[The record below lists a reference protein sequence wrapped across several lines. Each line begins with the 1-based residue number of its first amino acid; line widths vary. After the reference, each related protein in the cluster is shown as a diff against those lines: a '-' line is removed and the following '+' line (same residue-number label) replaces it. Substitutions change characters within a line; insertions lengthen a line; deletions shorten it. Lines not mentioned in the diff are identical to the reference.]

1 MLNNFSRKL
10 EISANILIVAV
21 ALLFGYVLFQKA
33 FLNNSQTKAPS
44 FELTAGTKIALQDV
58 DFQANGKTLLLALQK
73 GCTYCSASMPFY
85 KTLMEKA
92 PEKGVKFVGVLP
104 DAHEEALGYLK
115 EHGVI
120 LPEIRQ
126 AELDSVNVRGTPTLI
141 LIDQNGDVL
150 HSWVGK
156 LSPERESEVIS
167 QL

>member
-1 MLNNFSRKL
+1 MLKNFSRKL
-10 EISANILIVAV
+10 EISANILIIAV
-21 ALLFGYVLFQKA
+21 ALLFGYVLIHKVF
-33 FLNNSQTKAPS
+33 FNNSQAKTPS
-44 FELTAGTKIALQDV
+44 FALTAGAKITLQDV
-58 DFQANGKTLLLALQK
+58 DFQANGKTLVLALQK

-85 KTLMEKA
+85 KTLVEKA
-92 PEKGVKFVGVLP
+92 PEKGVTLVAVLP
-104 DAHEEALGYLK
+104 DSHEDAVGYLT

-141 LIDQNGDVL
+141 LIDQNGEVL

-156 LSPERESEVIS
+156 LSPEREAEVIS